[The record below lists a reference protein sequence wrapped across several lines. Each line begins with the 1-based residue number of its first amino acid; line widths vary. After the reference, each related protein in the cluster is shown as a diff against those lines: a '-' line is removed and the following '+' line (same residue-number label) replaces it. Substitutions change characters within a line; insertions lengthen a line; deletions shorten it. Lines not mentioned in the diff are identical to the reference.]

1 LKGRVG
7 RRAWG
12 FEKRLEQGKNNELA
26 RRCWEEIKERGI
38 KGRKSS
44 YWEREIEKA
53 RERRRERERKKEREV
68 F

>member
-26 RRCWEEIKERGI
+26 RRCWEEIKERNQ
-38 KGRKSS
+38 
-44 YWEREIEKA
+44 
-53 RERRRERERKKEREV
+53 RKKELVLGERDRES
-68 F
+68 